1 MEFVSEM
8 KGLTLENQSMQ
19 FTVNRKKKKQIQY
32 DHLIKCRKS
41 IWQKSKSINVTN
53 CQQTRN
59 RMGLLQL
66 ICEKPIVNKL
76 NGERL
81 NTFSS

>member
-19 FTVNRKKKKQIQY
+19 FTVNRKKQIQY
-32 DHLIKCRKS
+32 DNLIKCRKS
-41 IWQKSKSINVTN
+41 IWQKSKSINITN

-66 ICEKPIVNKL
+66 IYEKPIVNKL